1 LDGGRPDGVGG
12 WWVIGWWWAGWRRGM
27 VGDWIGGQGGR
38 PGMAGDWVRKRWV
51 IT

>member
-1 LDGGRPDGVGG
+1 MVVG
-12 WWVIGWWWAGWRRGM
+12 RRGM
-27 VGDWIGGQGGR
+27 VGDWMGGQGGR